1 MKIFKIFVINLAK
14 DTERRKYIE
23 NHLKEKKLSYEII
36 EGVYGKD
43 FPKDEIN
50 QIADLKL
57 SYKKMGKMIS
67 VNEIGCS
74 LSHQKIYKRIV
85 SENLQGAFI
94 IEDDAMFCSNI
105 KSILAVICKNSNKLK
120 NNSWISLY
128 NSYIDTRN
136 KLFDID
142 KDFSVYKSPRV
153 RCAIAYYID
162 NTAAQN
168 LLEYNKKITYVS
180 DWFFGGYLNK
190 LNLYAIDKVCVMPN
204 PNFESTIGET
214 RKKERNILKAI
225 YIYFRK
231 TYKRMYYYKYNFRVL
246 TSRYKKSKLCDE
258 LINIRKQSSN

>member
-14 DTERRKYIE
+14 DTVRRKYIE
-23 NHLKEKKLSYEII
+23 DHLKEKKLSYEII

-43 FPKDEIN
+43 FYKDEIN

-94 IEDDAMFCSNI
+94 IEDDAMFCSDIKMILDSIYNNI
-105 KSILAVICKNSNKLK
+105 NKLK
-120 NNSWISLY
+120 SNCWVGLFKSHIDIKNKSFTINN
-128 NSYIDTRN
+128 N
-136 KLFDID
+136 
-142 KDFSVYKSPRV
+142 FSIYKSPRV

-225 YIYFRK
+225 HIYFRK
-231 TYKRMYYYKYNFRVL
+231 TYKRMYYYKYNFGVL
-246 TSRYKKSKLCDE
+246 AGRYKKTKLCDE
-258 LINIRKQSSN
+258 LEKIRGCPR